1 MHLKQVSLRGAKS
14 MESFGSSVFGEDR
27 CQFGVKQ
34 YQQYLDVIRPM
45 AAQLSWQVQEVDLA
59 IWQLDRDR

>member
-1 MHLKQVSLRGAKS
+1 

-45 AAQLSWQVQEVDLA
+45 AAELGWQVQEVDLA